1 MMGIADYLP
10 AWMLPNQPTQ
20 PGAMPPAG
28 GAPIAPPGGFGD
40 MLNKALTQN
49 TNMLG
54 LTGMGLLTSRTAE
67 QQRQAL
73 MNGYLYGSQLD
84 AANRKEK
91 REEEEKKRKEA
102 QLKVTAGAYA
112 TLINNPSFAKMVEA
126 NPEAAEKLVAQYF
139 NRENMTADNS
149 RADRSVAAQEGQLRI
164 AEENARRNAT
174 APRLIET
181 PQGIVAVPPDGSGAR
196 EIYRNPGADPTATIA
211 QRKAQAAAAG
221 LKESDP
227 GYQSFLLTGKMPRE
241 DAQPLTA
248 TDKKAIMEAEE
259 GAVAAQGAVESL
271 MRAKDLNKKAYSGPL
286 AGTRGYITSLG
297 GNEGGAATVE
307 LDNELKSNALGQLKA
322 IFGGAPTEGERQ
334 ILMEIQGSSSLPPEV
349 REKIYNKAIFLANRR
364 LEINKQRAQ
373 ELRGGEYYK
382 PGGGAAS
389 VGGAPAAADG
399 AGGAPTRNP
408 PGTGPKLLRY
418 NPQTGNLE

>member
-1 MMGIADYLP
+1 MGIFDFLTGG
-10 AWMLPNQPTQ
+10 PT
-20 PGAMPPAG
+20 PVGGMGAEVAG
-28 GAPIAPPGGFGD
+28 PTGGIGD
-40 MLNKALTQN
+40 MLTKAFGANAN
-49 TNMLG
+49 TLSMLG
-54 LTGMGLLTSRTAE
+54 LGLATARTAE
-67 QQRQAL
+67 QQRQAI
-73 MNGYLYGSQLD
+73 MNGYVYGSQMD
-84 AANRKEK
+84 ANDRKEK
-91 REEEEKKRKEA
+91 REEDEKKRKEA
-102 QLKVTAGAYA
+102 ELKQQAGAYA
-112 TLINNPSFAKMVEA
+112 SLVDNPQFAELVKNNPA
-126 NPEAAEKLVAQYF
+126 AAEKLVQQWIA
-139 NRENMTADNS
+139 RGNMAADNR
-149 RADRSVAAQEGQLRI
+149 RADESLGLSRRQVEI
-164 AEENARRNAT
+164 AERNAARPT
-174 APRLIET
+174 EASAPLVER
-181 PQGIVAVPPDGSGAR
+181 QPDGSYKTVYEPPKGNDEAAR
-196 EIYRNPGADPTATIA
+196 IRTREMEANRL
-211 QRKAQAAAAG
+211 G
-221 LKESDP
+221 LKPDSP
-227 GYQSFLLTGKMPRE
+227 GYQSYVLTGKMPRE

-334 ILMEIQGSSSLPPEV
+334 ILMEIQGSSSLPPDV

-373 ELRGGEYYK
+373 ELRGGDYYK

-389 VGGAPAAADG
+389 VGGAPASADG

-418 NPQTGNLE
+418 NPKTGALE

>member
-1 MMGIADYLP
+1 MGILDFL
-10 AWMLPNQPTQ
+10 MPT
-20 PGAMPPAG
+20 MPPG
-28 GAPIAPPGGFGD
+28 GAAPPGGGDPVPPPGGFGD
-40 MLNKALTQN
+40 MLQKALSQN

-54 LTGMGLLTSRTAE
+54 MTGLGLLTARTAE

-73 MNGYLYGSQLD
+73 MNGYLYGSQMD
-84 AANRKEK
+84 SANRKEK

-102 QLKVTAGAYA
+102 QTAAFKSAMAGLYPQYKDAILSGDTESATALIRMAQDKAYKDQSVGMDRERLDLA
-112 TLINNPSFAKMVEA
+112 RRADERSAS
-126 NPEAAEKLVAQYF
+126 AAE
-139 NRENMTADNS
+139 
-149 RADRSVAAQEGQLRI
+149 RA
-164 AEENARRNAT
+164 AT

-181 PQGIVAVPPDGSGAR
+181 PQGIVAVKPDGSSAN
-196 EIYRNPGADPTATIA
+196 EVYRNPGADPTAVTS
-211 QRKAQAAAAG
+211 QRRAQAMAAG

-334 ILMEIQGSSSLPPEV
+334 ILMEIQGSSSLPPDV

-373 ELRGGEYYK
+373 ELRGGDYYK

-418 NPQTGNLE
+418 NPKTGNLE

>member
-20 PGAMPPAG
+20 PGAMPPVG

-40 MLNKALTQN
+40 MLNKALMQN

-54 LTGMGLLTSRTAE
+54 LTGMGLLTARTAE
-67 QQRQAL
+67 QQREAL
-73 MNGYLYGSQLD
+73 MNGYMYGSQMD

-102 QLKVTAGAYA
+102 ELKMQAGAYA
-112 TLINNPSFAKMVEA
+112 SLINNPSFAKMVEA
-126 NPEAAEKLVAQYF
+126 NPAAAEKLVAQYF
-139 NRENMTADNS
+139 NRENVTADNS
-149 RADRSVAAQEGQLRI
+149 RADRTVGIQEAQLRI
-164 AEENARRNAT
+164 AEENAKRNANRPLEVGGNLV
-174 APRLIET
+174 AP
-181 PQGIVAVPPDGSGAR
+181 QPDGTYKPVYEAPKGNDEAAR
-196 EIYRNPGADPTATIA
+196 IRTREMEANRL
-211 QRKAQAAAAG
+211 G
-221 LKESDP
+221 LKPDSP
-227 GYQSFLLTGKMPRE
+227 GYQSYVLTGKMPRE

-297 GNEGGAATVE
+297 GNESGSATVE

-334 ILMEIQGSSSLPPEV
+334 ILMEIQGSSSLPPDV

-408 PGTGPKLLRY
+408 PGTGPTLLPRVDING
-418 NPQTGNLE
+418 NPIR